1 MDVLFKQYKKTF
13 RIFCHLLI
21 FFLDMKNN
29 TISYNSSVSRY
40 NYSTFG
46 ILVISTPPYFINI

>member
-1 MDVLFKQYKKTF
+1 
-13 RIFCHLLI
+13 
-21 FFLDMKNN
+21 MKNN